1 MRRSGPGEDP
11 ATTVVVTYKVLLR
24 EGKDGTD
31 YTTERTFRSL
41 VQPRRRGGPYLCQEG
56 DVFFVDVIP
65 KPGGPIYG
73 WLPSATSSS

>member
-31 YTTERTFRSL
+31 YTTDFDL
-41 VQPRRRGGPYLCQEG
+41 VYRR
-56 DVFFVDVIP
+56 VDV
-65 KPGGPIYG
+65 
-73 WLPSATSSS
+73 